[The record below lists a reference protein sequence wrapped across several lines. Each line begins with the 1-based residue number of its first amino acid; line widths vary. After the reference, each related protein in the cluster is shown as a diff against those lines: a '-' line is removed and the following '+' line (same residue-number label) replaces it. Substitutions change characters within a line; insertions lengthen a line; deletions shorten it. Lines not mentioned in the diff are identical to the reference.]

1 MKTMNKQII
10 FLVLLILCCSCAKK
24 EKLLI
29 GGSGWQQIAI
39 IDKATGKI
47 EWKHELNPGEEC
59 NKVEMTPKGH
69 ILYAYKQGAKLIDRK
84 HQVIWDYKVKEGEEL
99 HHASY
104 LESGDYLLAICG
116 YPARIV
122 ELDKNGNP
130 RKELSFLTAI
140 PEVHSQFRQILKT
153 PQNTY
158 LIPLMGKYKVSELDE
173 DGRFIQSALCGGTPF
188 SVKLIDEG
196 NLLVSC
202 GDGRA
207 FVEIHSE
214 TRAIIKK
221 IETTDLNWGTLL
233 FVAEAIRYKN
243 GNTLIANWNGHSN
256 DKSQPLLL
264 EINPSNQIVWRLSN
278 NPEIRH
284 ITTVFSFFE

>member
-1 MKTMNKQII
+1 MKKQII
-10 FLVLLILCCSCAKK
+10 FLVLLLFCCSCSKK

-39 IDKATGKI
+39 VDKATGKI
-47 EWKHELNPGEEC
+47 EWKHELAPGEEC

-69 ILYAYKQGAKLIDRK
+69 ILYAYKQGARLIDRK
-84 HQVIWDYKVKEGEEL
+84 HRVIWDYKVNEGEEI
-99 HHASY
+99 HHASL

-122 ELDKNGNP
+122 ELDTNGNP
-130 RKELSFLTAI
+130 VKEFTFDTLV
-140 PEVHSQFRQILKT
+140 PDVHDQFRQILKT

-158 LIPLMGKYKVSELDE
+158 LIPLMGKHKISEIDE
-173 DGRFIQSALCGGTPF
+173 NGRFLKSVLCGGTPF
-188 SVKLIDEG
+188 SIKLIDED
-196 NLLVSC
+196 NWLVST

-207 FVEIHSE
+207 LVEIDPE
-214 TRAIIKK
+214 TRTTIHR
-221 IETTDLNWGTLL
+221 IETKNLNWGSLL
-233 FVAEAIRYKN
+233 FVAEAIRYQN
-243 GNTLIANWNGHSN
+243 GNTLIANWNGRDN

-264 EINPSNQIVWRLSN
+264 EITPSNQTVWRLPL
-278 NPEIRH
+278 NPAISH